1 MSDKWNWFF
10 QMREQLVV
18 QSHFKRI
25 RFPFKLK
32 CSNEF
37 IWNDS
42 EVLTSHIFIY
52 FSVMGQF
59 VFVFIL
65 HRNQNR
71 MSYTVSVSIVYQF
84 AVRRM
89 LFAHLRYFHVTT
101 TTIPADPCSCS
112 VHSTHCVIFH
122 TQFEY
127 YYFASTVVLSPTA
140 LCAMFLSMHA
150 KYESSFNNSSVH

>member
-1 MSDKWNWFF
+1 MRIIF
-10 QMREQLVV
+10 Q
-18 QSHFKRI
+18 
-25 RFPFKLK
+25 FKLK

-42 EVLTSHIFIY
+42 EVLTCHTIY
-52 FSVMGQF
+52 SYICSGMEQF

-65 HRNQNR
+65 HRNQNW
-71 MSYTVSVSIVYQF
+71 MVYTVSVSIVYQF

-101 TTIPADPCSCS
+101 TTIPAHPCSCS
-112 VHSTHCVIFH
+112 VHSTHCVIFN

-127 YYFASTVVLSPTA
+127 YYFALTVTLSPTA
-140 LCAMFLSMHA
+140 LCTMFLSMHA
-150 KYESSFNNSSVH
+150 KCESSLNNK